1 MSESLTDTKTL
12 GITRWL
18 RLSPAMCILLIGF
31 LLAAL
36 LAIPGVTVTTKSLDQ
51 LFLAFDWIHRILK
64 GQVPGTDFHSSLG
77 PLAHLLPALGY
88 RLMGSFGGA
97 MPAALALVV
106 VLVAIVS
113 SHVLVTRLRPYLAI
127 LFAAFVLLILSA
139 PIKLGEPVTALS
151 FGLYHDRIG
160 WAVTALLFVMYL
172 RPNHPV
178 GWQTVLDAVSA
189 ALLTLVLLYIRL
201 TYGLLAL
208 AFLIFM
214 LTDQRQGLW
223 AAAAL
228 FLVAVAIVTF
238 ETTFIGSFA
247 YVNDVWH
254 RIKSGSLAGGSLPD
268 LLDKGLGNL
277 ADLLLLSVLA
287 SLVLW
292 RNRSFRDLVFV
303 LLCAVG
309 GLWLLSHNLQR
320 WGIITVHAAALVMA
334 ELLLR
339 RMDED
344 LRYREMPV
352 VNPVG
357 VRLFFLA
364 FVLPTILQCGAAL
377 ALHAGAAVAKAG
389 QSLALPRLEGVQ
401 LADLWT
407 TGDFR
412 AASFYLDMVQEG
424 RGLLDGLQEP
434 IKNLS
439 VLGSVNVFSAPL
451 DLEPAQDLIADVRW
465 DFADQQPKTAAPA
478 ELLGSADT
486 VLLRKFEDPA
496 DDLRQLYL
504 PYLQLNYLQV
514 GESENWML
522 FQRTG
527 QQPVPGQSRQTS
539 P

>member
-1 MSESLTDTKTL
+1 MSESLTGTKTF
-12 GITRWL
+12 GTSRRL
-18 RLSPAMCILLIGF
+18 RLSPTMCILLLGF

-51 LFLAFDWIHRILK
+51 LFLAFDWIQRLLK
-64 GQVPGTDFHSSLG
+64 GQVPSADFHSSLG
-77 PLAHLLPALGY
+77 PLAYFLPALGY
-88 RLMGSFGGA
+88 RLTGSFGGA
-97 MPAALALVV
+97 LPAALALVV
-106 VLVAIVS
+106 VVMTIVS

-160 WAVTALLFVMYL
+160 WAVIALLFAMYL

-178 GWQTVLDAVSA
+178 GWQTVIDAVSA
-189 ALLTLVLLYIRL
+189 AIMTMVLVYIRA

-214 LTDQRQGLW
+214 LTDKRQRLW

-228 FLVAVAIVTF
+228 FLVFVAIITV

-254 RIKSGSLAGGSLPD
+254 RIKSDGVAGGGLPD

-303 LLCAVG
+303 LLCAAG

-320 WGIITVHAAALVMA
+320 WGIITVHAGALVMT

-344 LRYREMPV
+344 PQYRERLV
-352 VNPVG
+352 VNPAG
-357 VRLFFLA
+357 VSLFFLA
-364 FVLPTILQCGAAL
+364 FVLPTILQCGMAL

-389 QSLALPRLEGVQ
+389 QSLALPRMDGIQ

-412 AASFYLDMVQEG
+412 AASFYLEMVQEG
-424 RGLLDGLQEP
+424 RGLLDRHQEP

-439 VLGSVNVFSAPL
+439 VLGSVNVFSAAL
-451 DLEPAQDLIADVRW
+451 DLEPTQRVIADVRW
-465 DFADQQPKTAAPA
+465 DFADQQPKTATPA

-504 PYLQLNYLQV
+504 PYLQQNYLQV

-522 FQRTG
+522 FHR

>member
-1 MSESLTDTKTL
+1 MSESLTGTKTF
-12 GITRWL
+12 GTSRWH
-18 RLSPAMCILLIGF
+18 RLSPAMSILLIGF

-51 LFLAFDWIHRILK
+51 LFLAFDWIQRLLK
-64 GQVPGTDFHSSLG
+64 GQVPLTDFHGSLG
-77 PLAHLLPALGY
+77 PLAYLLPALGY
-88 RLMGSFGGA
+88 RLTGSFGGA

-106 VLVAIVS
+106 VLMTIVS
-113 SHVLVTRLRPYLAI
+113 SHVLVSRLRPYLAI
-127 LFAAFVLLILSA
+127 VFAAFVLLILSA
-139 PIKLGEPVTALS
+139 PVKLGEPVTALS

-160 WAVTALLFVMYL
+160 WAVIALLFVMYL
-172 RPNHPV
+172 RPNHPL
-178 GWQTVLDAVSA
+178 GWQTVLDAISA
-189 ALLTLVLLYIRL
+189 AIMTLVLVYIRAP
-201 TYGLLAL
+201 YGLLAL

-214 LTDQRQGLW
+214 LTDKRQCLW
-223 AAAAL
+223 PAAAL
-228 FLVAVAIVTF
+228 FLVIVAIVAA

-247 YVNDVWH
+247 YVSEVWH
-254 RIKSGSLAGGSLPD
+254 RIKSDGLAGGGWPD

-277 ADLLLLSVLA
+277 TDLLLLSVLA
-287 SLVLW
+287 SLMLW
-292 RNRSFRDLVFV
+292 RKRSLRDLVFV

-320 WGIITVHAAALVMA
+320 WGIITVHAGALVMT

-344 LRYREMPV
+344 PRYRERSV
-352 VNPVG
+352 VNPAG
-357 VRLFFLA
+357 VNLFFLA
-364 FVLPTILQCGAAL
+364 FVLPTILQCGMAL

-389 QSLALPRLEGVQ
+389 QSLALPRVDGVQ

-412 AASFYLDMVQEG
+412 AAAFYLDMVQEG
-424 RGLLDGLQEP
+424 RSLLDGLQEP

-439 VLGSVNVFSAPL
+439 VLGSVNVFSTVL
-451 DLEPAQDLIADVRW
+451 DLEPAQGGIADVRW
-465 DFADQQPKTAAPA
+465 DFADQGPKTAAPA

-504 PYLQLNYLQV
+504 PYLQQNYLQA
-514 GESENWML
+514 GESQNWML
-522 FQRTG
+522 FHR
-527 QQPVPGQSRQTS
+527 QQPVSGPPRQTS